1 MVNDLGLEQS
11 DDRLSESIVVRVA
24 DAADRRLD
32 AGLLQ
37 ALSVTNREILAS
49 PVAMMNHAFRIGTSP
64 QRLLKRIQDQI
75 RMHRA
80 GDTPADDA
88 ARKHIDDESHVYES
102 RPGRDV
108 CEIGDP
114 ELIRP
119 NGSEQALDQISR
131 IFRLVASDSGSAFAT
146 AHNPLQPERSHQSF
160 DGTAGDGDAIP
171 SELPPN
177 LAGAVDLEV
186 IIVHAPD
193 FTRNLGIASKAR
205 RFSLRLS
212 LSRFLFVVDRGGDRQ
227 LLADRLDTI
236 RGSVLVDKRH
246 HYFGRRSSSAWAKK
260 AAALRRISLARF
272 NSRFSRSSC
281 LRRSSSVLVS
291 QARLPW
297 SRSACRT
304 HWRKDSAVQPI
315 LPAIEMIAAHCD
327 SCFAWC
333 SKTIRTAR
341 SRTSGEYF
349 GTVFMTPYP
358 LKIWSLRQTRG
369 GSIVTTRLDMIKRI
383 DDRLRNGIFDPEAD
397 LRDLD
402 EYLRNSIGR
411 SSQDTIANRERL
423 ARMDNQL
430 ELWQRELKLKQ
441 KTKAWVE
448 GKQKETQD
456 KLDTEDHKLEE
467 QKCASCIASLT
478 QELASYEILLAQLE
492 SEIVNLRCQIE
503 NRVKQ
508 YNMQMQE
515 RVKFGE
521 QVQSLNDGWSRFN
534 KSLDELQK
542 ALSKVN

>member
-1 MVNDLGLEQS
+1 MNKRSLFY
-11 DDRLSESIVVRVA
+11 RLTP
-24 DAADRRLD
+24 
-32 AGLLQ
+32 GLLIGILIMPVQ
-37 ALSVTNREILAS
+37 PAYAQLGGVVFDPKAYALQIAKRLEEA
-49 PVAMMNHAFRIGTSP
+49 
-64 QRLLKRIQDQI
+64 QRHVKTFDNAVQQLTTLK
-75 RMHRA
+75 
-80 GDTPADDA
+80 GVLEKADD
-88 ARKHIDDESHVYES
+88 
-102 RPGRDV
+102 
-108 CEIGDP
+108 
-114 ELIRP
+114 
-119 NGSEQALDQISR
+119 
-131 IFRLVASDSGSAFAT
+131 LVAKQRNAITTMSNIGRTVRA
-146 AHNPLQPERSHQSF
+146 SF
-160 DGTAGDGDAIP
+160 QLK
-171 SELPPN
+171 EQ
-177 LAGAVDLEV
+177 LE
-186 IIVHAPD
+186 A
-193 FTRNLGIASKAR
+193 
-205 RFSLRLS
+205 
-212 LSRFLFVVDRGGDRQ
+212 
-227 LLADRLDTI
+227 
-236 RGSVLVDKRH
+236 
-246 HYFGRRSSSAWAKK
+246 
-260 AAALRRISLARF
+260 
-272 NSRFSRSSC
+272 
-281 LRRSSSVLVS
+281 
-291 QARLPW
+291 
-297 SRSACRT
+297 
-304 HWRKDSAVQPI
+304 
-315 LPAIEMIAAHCD
+315 
-327 SCFAWC
+327 
-333 SKTIRTAR
+333 
-341 SRTSGEYF
+341 
-349 GTVFMTPYP
+349 
-358 LKIWSLRQTRG
+358 
-369 GSIVTTRLDMIKRI
+369 IVTTRLDMIKRI